1 MRIAQAVL
9 LSLVVVSLPAFAQ
22 HNDEHHDNGQ
32 RSEQHQAPPDR
43 GPREYRGAPHAAE
56 PQRDYRDHEGHPNA
70 PHVDGHEWVGHDTG
84 RNDFRLHLDHAWE
97 HGHFNGGFG
106 PGHVWRIEGGGPGRF
121 WFNGFSFAVAPV
133 EFGYCDG
140 WRWDSDNVVLYEDP
154 DHDGYYLA
162 YNARLGTYV
171 HVTYLGR

>member
-22 HNDEHHDNGQ
+22 HNDDHHDNGQ

-43 GPREYRGAPHAAE
+43 GPGEYRGAPHAAE

-84 RNDFRLHLDHAWE
+84 RNDFR
-97 HGHFNGGFG
+97 
-106 PGHVWRIEGGGPGRF
+106 RGGPGRF